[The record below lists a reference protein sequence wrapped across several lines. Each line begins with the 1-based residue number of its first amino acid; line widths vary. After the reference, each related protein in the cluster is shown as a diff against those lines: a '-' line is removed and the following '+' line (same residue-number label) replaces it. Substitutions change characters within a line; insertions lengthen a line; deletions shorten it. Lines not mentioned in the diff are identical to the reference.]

1 MPAMTGMAQGNPHPI
16 RTSAMPPTGGTCR
29 VGRLSRT
36 TISTA
41 RFARGT
47 GLHLPC
53 VKLRGIVMIVY
64 FYDLGGV
71 VIILRLK
78 FCVQLMHEGA
88 T

>member
-1 MPAMTGMAQGNPHPI
+1 
-16 RTSAMPPTGGTCR
+16 
-29 VGRLSRT
+29 
-36 TISTA
+36 
-41 RFARGT
+41 
-47 GLHLPC
+47 